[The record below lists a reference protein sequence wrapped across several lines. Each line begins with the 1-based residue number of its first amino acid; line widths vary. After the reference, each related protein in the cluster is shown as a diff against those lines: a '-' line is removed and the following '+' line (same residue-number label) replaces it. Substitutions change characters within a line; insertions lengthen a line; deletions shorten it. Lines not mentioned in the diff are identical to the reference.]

1 MITIQ
6 TGSCFTGPVCV
17 CSVPELRLFMLQVA
31 ALSRPSAAGSRS
43 QGPHPPREPIRP
55 GTGGTSEDS
64 ELEKFRFFKLF
75 GKTDPRG
82 AHT

>member
-1 MITIQ
+1 
-6 TGSCFTGPVCV
+6 
-17 CSVPELRLFMLQVA
+17 MLQAA

-43 QGPHPPREPIRP
+43 QGPHPPREAIRP

-75 GKTDPRG
+75 GKSDPRG